1 MIDPNAFDDL
11 VAEVARLNDLD
22 LDTAGDAVAIT
33 GDCLQ
38 IDPDTGLVAVDMDDG
53 RTLLLKWPKDED
65 EDDGE

>member
-11 VAEVARLNDLD
+11 IAEVARLNGLD

-33 GDCLQ
+33 GDRLE
-38 IDPDTGLVAVDMDDG
+38 IDEETGLVSVQMDDG

-65 EDDGE
+65 DGE